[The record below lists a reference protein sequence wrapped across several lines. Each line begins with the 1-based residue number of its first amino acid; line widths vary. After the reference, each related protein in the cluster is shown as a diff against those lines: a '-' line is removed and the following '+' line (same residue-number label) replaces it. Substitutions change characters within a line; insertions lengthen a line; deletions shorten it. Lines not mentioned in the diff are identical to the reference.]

1 MNNIH
6 PLIAQIIA
14 PLRPATKPCQKCN
27 GPMEFYGWRTVDHPA
42 GEAGLKRYEC
52 QNCGNI
58 GEEIG

>member
-1 MNNIH
+1 MACGC
-6 PLIAQIIA
+6 P
-14 PLRPATKPCQKCN
+14 T
-27 GPMEFYGWRTVDHPA
+27 EFYGWRTVDHPA